1 MPGHVLVWEDGSVT
15 IERYARPAPVVAA
28 AVRKEPVG
36 VLAEELRERLRDSV
50 RAHLVSDV
58 PVGVLL
64 SGGVD
69 SSLLAALAAEET
81 GGPLRTFSIG
91 FEEDSFDVAVIR
103 NLLPSLDPGSRSVT
117 VAEVRRVIRPGGRCI
132 VIDDAPRGGIA
143 RLIGG
148 GRGDAGYGQYVQ
160 AGGGAGLLQGA
171 GFRGVRTLA
180 EREALVFVE
189 GVKAVLS

>member
-1 MPGHVLVWEDGSVT
+1 MPWF
-15 IERYARPAPVVAA
+15 
-28 AVRKEPVG
+28 RK
-36 VLAEELRERLRDSV
+36 
-50 RAHLVSDV
+50 
-58 PVGVLL
+58 
-64 SGGVD
+64 
-69 SSLLAALAAEET
+69 SSLEPLAVSMSGIKLGDRLLVIGCDDTALIAALAGKAGLTGRACMVCASAEQRIRAAKVVEGDGALVESFDAQPT
-81 GGPLRTFSIG
+81 KLP
-91 FEEDSFDVAVIR
+91 FEQASFDVAVIR